1 MWAGGLLVVVVVVVM
16 VEGSEG
22 TPETQSSQHCE
33 WVDVRG
39 V

>member
-1 MWAGGLLVVVVVVVM
+1 MWAGGLVVVVVM

>member
-1 MWAGGLLVVVVVVVM
+1 MWAGALVVVM